1 MARYDHLPI
10 YRQAQELMVYVETVV
25 RGFSR
30 YHKYTIGT
38 RLREATWQVLTLIVK
53 TNNTPAPERRP
64 RLVQLRDAVAEVD
77 IALTTAKE
85 LKAFAKHEAYVNAAR
100 MAVDLGRQSE
110 GWLKSARPTAS
121 PGS

>member
-1 MARYDHLPI
+1 MARFDHLPI

-38 RLREATWQVLTLIVK
+38 RLREATWQVVTLVVK
-53 TNNTPAPERRP
+53 ANNTPVTERRP
-64 RLVQLRDAVAEVD
+64 MLVQLRDAVAEVD

-110 GWLKSARPTAS
+110 GWLKAALQAA
-121 PGS
+121 

>member
-10 YRQAQELMVYVETVV
+10 YRAALGLIVYVETVV
-25 RGFSR
+25 RSFSR

-38 RLREATWQVLTLIVK
+38 KLRESCWQVVTLVVK
-53 TNNTPAPERRP
+53 ANNTPVAERRP
-64 RLVQLRDAVAEVD
+64 LLVLLRDTIEEVN

-100 MAVDLGRQSE
+100 MAINLGRQSE

>member
-1 MARYDHLPI
+1 MARYNHLPI

-38 RLREATWQVLTLIVK
+38 RLRESTWQVLTLIVK
-53 TNNTPAPERRP
+53 ANNTPVAERRP
-64 RLVQLRDAVAEVD
+64 LLVQLRDAVAEVD

-85 LKAFAKHEAYVNAAR
+85 LKAFTKHQAYVNAAR
-100 MAVDLGRQSE
+100 MAIDIGRQSE
-110 GWLKSARPTAS
+110 GWLKSARPTAA